1 MRSHSASAMTNG
13 NSAANWPGPAFRS
26 AGVLLALRFEG
37 PALLTFSSTGQTV
50 ELAQRMPAAGSDEE
64 TFYVV
69 GSYPYI
75 GTRANM
81 AVVCRAGG

>member
-26 AGVLLALRFEG
+26 AGVP

-64 TFYVV
+64 TFYVL

-81 AVVCRAGG
+81 AVVCRAGGKNDL